1 MVEASDEVV
10 VEEEEIPEEAL
21 VVSVVEVF
29 GDAVECEDEPDG
41 LENKP

>member
-1 MVEASDEVV
+1 VVEASDEVV

-29 GDAVECEDEPDG
+29 GDAVECEDKPDG